1 MSLEMP
7 DIGLRA
13 KPELLPLTQIIY
25 RDMCNLQPGEKVL
38 IISDAR
44 TPEYLNHVFQG
55 MAMMMGADAVVIEGA
70 SPQGGATYQPS
81 AKWSPMI
88 EAASR
93 EADLII
99 DFSVGYAQF
108 IFDALKRGARVF
120 SPSDGIA
127 MPYTDDVLIRTILHT
142 DIRAVLNRAKKIA
155 QLFTDAKVCRMITG
169 DAVLEIDISDIKGDP
184 GAGTLWD
191 QEEGKFISKWAFA
204 PPSQPGILVPKGRPN
219 GEVLVDGTLL
229 YHPIYHAAP
238 PTPLRL
244 KFKDGVLTDIGGD
257 PLFAMRLQDWLEELD
272 DDGARLGPVHL
283 NVGINP
289 NALLTQ
295 HPEWERVLGSITCG
309 MGDLSMLSA
318 MAGDNPLPFELA
330 KSGVHW
336 DWTTLRPTLMLDDL
350 VLVDKGRLNKEV
362 C

>member
-1 MSLEMP
+1 MSFEIP

-13 KPELLPLTQIIY
+13 KPELLPVTQIIY

-44 TPEYLNHVFQG
+44 TPEYLNHAFQG
-55 MAMMMGADAVVIEGA
+55 VAMMMGADAVVIEGA
-70 SPQGGATYQPS
+70 SPRGGATYQPS
-81 AKWSPMI
+81 AVWSPMI

-99 DFSVGYAQF
+99 DFGVGYAQF
-108 IFDALKRGARVF
+108 IFDALARGTRVY

-142 DIRAVLNRAKKIA
+142 DIRAVLRRAKTIA
-155 QLFTDAKVCRMITG
+155 NLFSEAKTCRMITG
-169 DAVLEIDISDIKGDP
+169 DAELVIDISDVEGDL

-191 QEEGKFISKWAFA
+191 PDEGKFISNWAFA
-204 PPSQPGILVPKGRPN
+204 PPAQPGILIPKGRPN

-238 PTPLRL
+238 PSPLRL
-244 KFKDGVLTDIGGD
+244 SFKDGVLTDIGGD

-272 DDGARLGPVHL
+272 DDGARNGPVHL
-283 NVGINP
+283 NIGINP

-318 MAGDNPLPFELA
+318 MSEVPLPYELS

-336 DWTTLRPTLMLDDL
+336 DWTTLRPTLILDDL
-350 VLVDKGRLNKEV
+350 VLVDRGRVNKEV